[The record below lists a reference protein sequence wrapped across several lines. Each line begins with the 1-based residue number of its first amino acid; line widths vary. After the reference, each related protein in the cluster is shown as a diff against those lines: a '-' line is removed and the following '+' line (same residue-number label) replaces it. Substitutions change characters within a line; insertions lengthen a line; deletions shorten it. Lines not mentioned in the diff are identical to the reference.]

1 MNDRAQL
8 ARAEM
13 ALRSRINEDWMMKG
27 VTMWDPSNTYV
38 DADVILEPD
47 VSILPGTVLK
57 GRCLIERGAQ
67 IGPFAYLTDC
77 YVGENAVVASVE
89 AFGAHVGE
97 GARVS
102 SFVVLAPGTRS
113 LPATKSHPF
122 TSSKVSTRS
131 TLYAGAVESLAK
143 RRLVLVTGTCHPE
156 LAKDIAKQLG
166 IELTE
171 ANVREFANGEIHCR
185 FDESI
190 RGAHVFIVQTHSSP
204 VNSAVMEQL
213 IMIDAAKRAS
223 AKSIT
228 AVIPNYGYARQDRKS
243 AGREPITA
251 KLIADMLQTAGANR
265 VLSVDFH
272 SGQIQGFFDI
282 PVDHLV
288 AAPVLE
294 EYLKANADPRD
305 LVVVAPDAGRVKVA
319 ERYAQHLGC
328 ELALV
333 HKTRPRGTTNIAEAR
348 HIVGDVNGRHC
359 VLIDDMI
366 DTAGTIV
373 AGCDL
378 LKAHGAEEIWA
389 MATHAVFSPP
399 AVDRLFNAPVS
410 RVIVTD
416 TLPLGPKALRKAR
429 DPFGGDPRR
438 QRHFGDF

>member
-1 MNDRAQL
+1 M
-8 ARAEM
+8 
-13 ALRSRINEDWMMKG
+13 
-27 VTMWDPSNTYV
+27 
-38 DADVILEPD
+38 
-47 VSILPGTVLK
+47 
-57 GRCLIERGAQ
+57 
-67 IGPFAYLTDC
+67 
-77 YVGENAVVASVE
+77 
-89 AFGAHVGE
+89 
-97 GARVS
+97 
-102 SFVVLAPGTRS
+102 
-113 LPATKSHPF
+113 
-122 TSSKVSTRS
+122 
-131 TLYAGAVESLAK
+131 YAGAVESLAK

-156 LAKDIAKQLG
+156 LAQDIAKQLG

-294 EYLKANADPRD
+294 EYLKANADPRE

-328 ELALV
+328 DLALV
-333 HKTRPRGTTNIAEAR
+333 HKTRPRGTANVAEAR
-348 HIVGDVNGRHC
+348 HIVGDVRGRHC

-373 AGCDL
+373 AACDL
-378 LKAHGAEEIWA
+378 LKAHGAEEIWV

-416 TLPLGPKALRKAR
+416 TLPLGPERRFEKLEILSVASLVANAISAIFE
-429 DPFGGDPRR
+429 DSSVSEIFGGENLL
-438 QRHFGDF
+438 

>member
-1 MNDRAQL
+1 
-8 ARAEM
+8 
-13 ALRSRINEDWMMKG
+13 
-27 VTMWDPSNTYV
+27 V
-38 DADVILEPD
+38 
-47 VSILPGTVLK
+47 
-57 GRCLIERGAQ
+57 C
-67 IGPFAYLTDC
+67 
-77 YVGENAVVASVE
+77 VE
-89 AFGAHVGE
+89 TF
-97 GARVS
+97 
-102 SFVVLAPGTRS
+102 
-113 LPATKSHPF
+113 
-122 TSSKVSTRS
+122 
-131 TLYAGAVESLAK
+131 AK
-143 RRLVLVTGTCHPE
+143 RRLVIVSGRCHPA
-156 LAKDIAKQLG
+156 LAKDIAGKLG
-166 IELTE
+166 VELTE

-190 RGAHVFIVQTHSSP
+190 RGSHVFIVQTHSSP
-204 VNSAVMEQL
+204 VNDAVMEQL

-251 KLIADMLQTAGANR
+251 KLIADMLQTAGATR

-294 EYLKANADPRD
+294 DYLKANADPRT

-328 ELALV
+328 DLALV
-333 HKTRPRGTTNIAEAR
+333 HKTRPTGTMNTVEAR
-348 HIVGDVNGRHC
+348 HIIGDVDGRHC

-373 AGCDL
+373 ASCDL
-378 LKAHGAEEIWA
+378 LKERGASEIWV

-416 TLPLGPKALRKAR
+416 TLPLGPERRFEKLEILSVSSIIANAISAIFE
-429 DPFGGDPRR
+429 DASVSDIFGGENLL
-438 QRHFGDF
+438 

>member
-1 MNDRAQL
+1 
-8 ARAEM
+8 
-13 ALRSRINEDWMMKG
+13 
-27 VTMWDPSNTYV
+27 
-38 DADVILEPD
+38 
-47 VSILPGTVLK
+47 
-57 GRCLIERGAQ
+57 
-67 IGPFAYLTDC
+67 
-77 YVGENAVVASVE
+77 
-89 AFGAHVGE
+89 
-97 GARVS
+97 
-102 SFVVLAPGTRS
+102 
-113 LPATKSHPF
+113 
-122 TSSKVSTRS
+122 
-131 TLYAGAVESLAK
+131 
-143 RRLVLVTGTCHPE
+143 
-156 LAKDIAKQLG
+156 
-166 IELTE
+166 
-171 ANVREFANGEIHCR
+171 VREFANGEIHCR

-204 VNSAVMEQL
+204 VNDAVMEQL

-243 AGREPITA
+243 AGRVPITA

-294 EYLKANADPRD
+294 DYLKAHTNPHE

-328 ELALV
+328 DLALI
-333 HKTRPRGTTNIAEAR
+333 HKTRPPRSSNIAEAR
-348 HIVGDVNGRHC
+348 HIVGDVQGRHC

-373 AGCDL
+373 AACDL
-378 LKAHGAEEIWA
+378 LKSHGADEIWV

-399 AVDRLFNAPVS
+399 AVDRLFNAPIS
-410 RVIVTD
+410 RVVVTD
-416 TLPLGPKALRKAR
+416 TLPLTSH
-429 DPFGGDPRR
+429 
-438 QRHFGDF
+438 QRFEGLEILSIATIVANAISAIFEDTSVSSIFSGENLL

>member
-1 MNDRAQL
+1 
-8 ARAEM
+8 
-13 ALRSRINEDWMMKG
+13 
-27 VTMWDPSNTYV
+27 
-38 DADVILEPD
+38 
-47 VSILPGTVLK
+47 
-57 GRCLIERGAQ
+57 
-67 IGPFAYLTDC
+67 
-77 YVGENAVVASVE
+77 
-89 AFGAHVGE
+89 
-97 GARVS
+97 
-102 SFVVLAPGTRS
+102 
-113 LPATKSHPF
+113 
-122 TSSKVSTRS
+122 
-131 TLYAGAVESLAK
+131 VESLAK
-143 RRLVLVTGTCHPE
+143 RRLVLVTGRCHPA
-156 LAKDIAKQLG
+156 LAQDIAEQLG
-166 IELTE
+166 IQLTE

-190 RGAHVFIVQTHSSP
+190 RGAHVFIIQTHSSP
-204 VNSAVMEQL
+204 VNDAVMEQL

-251 KLIADMLQTAGANR
+251 KLIADMLQTAGATR

-288 AAPVLE
+288 AAPVFE
-294 EYLKANADPRD
+294 DYLKANANPHE

-333 HKTRPRGTTNIAEAR
+333 HKTRPHGTANISEAR

-373 AGCDL
+373 AACDL
-378 LKAHGAEEIWA
+378 LKEHGADEIWV

-416 TLPLGPKALRKAR
+416 TLPLGPERRFEKLEILSVAPLVANAISAIFE
-429 DPFGGDPRR
+429 DSSVSEIFGGENLL
-438 QRHFGDF
+438 